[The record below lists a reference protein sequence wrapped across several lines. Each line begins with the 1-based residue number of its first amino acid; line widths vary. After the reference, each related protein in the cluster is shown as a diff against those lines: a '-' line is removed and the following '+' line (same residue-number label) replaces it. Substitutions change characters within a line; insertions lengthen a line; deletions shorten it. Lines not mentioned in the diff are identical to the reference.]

1 MTTRTAIGVD
11 LGATNVVVSWVNS
24 RGETEI
30 LPNAEGIASTPAV
43 VYLADDRT
51 IVGEEALLRGRRH
64 PERLAAHIK
73 AELGSRWYHST
84 IGGVHV
90 PPEALQACIL
100 RQLRMEWDRKF
111 PGSKVVTI
119 AVPAMFSDVQRRATI
134 EAARLAGITNVEVID
149 EPLAATLAYAEKIPQ
164 SFVGEE
170 QKLRKILVLNMGG
183 QATEASVLS
192 FNFQGLSTL
201 ATEGDSQLG
210 GHDWDLCLARRVS
223 EEVSQL
229 AGNKWLMNPGL
240 RFRIL
245 EFSQKTKLALASR
258 PATHLN
264 LQVGDK
270 THKIEVTREK
280 FAAAMG
286 ELVTRVEHVIQ
297 RALSAAHLDWHQL
310 DGTLLVGGASQLPA
324 IRELLGK
331 RTGRLPETW
340 ISPFEA
346 VARGAARQAF
356 QRLHSTL
363 APMPA
368 IQSQTTQDLG
378 VEWEEPIT
386 KQRMRKTLIRR
397 GMPLPT
403 LVTREIILRGV
414 KRKNITLSLWQGD
427 AEDSLHC
434 TLIGRAVLED
444 LPDDLAE
451 DWPIDLKLDMGI
463 NGRIAADAVI
473 RYTKCSVHLVMQ
485 RPDCVS
491 ATHFNLW
498 QHIVESLS
506 GLPAY
511 VEAGKQEDAGST
523 KIPVVITSSHPVE
536 ASAQEVAEPQA
547 AEENRLLA
555 LLRRLMPFHRG
566 APQLAANSEVPARAT
581 ASGDHSARRTPP
593 VLEVIE
599 MHDEL

>member
-1 MTTRTAIGVD
+1 MATRTAIGVD

-30 LPNAEGIASTPAV
+30 LLNSEGKASMPAA

-73 AELGSRWYHST
+73 ADLGSRWYHSA

-100 RQLRMEWDRKF
+100 RQLRLEWDRKF
-111 PGSKVVTI
+111 LGSKVVTI
-119 AVPAMFSDVQRRATI
+119 AVPAIFNDVQRRATI
-134 EAARLAGITNVEVID
+134 EAARLAGITNVEIID
-149 EPLAATLAYAEKIPQ
+149 EPLAAALAYAEKIPQ

-170 QKLRKILVLNMGG
+170 QSLRKILVLNMGG

-192 FNFQGLSTL
+192 LNFHGLSAL
-201 ATEGDSQLG
+201 ATEGDPQLG
-210 GHDWDLCLARRVS
+210 GHDWDLCLARRVA

-229 AGNKWLMNPGL
+229 AGRKWLMNPGL

-245 EFSQKTKLALASR
+245 EFSQKAKLALSSR
-258 PATHLN
+258 PATHLT
-264 LQVGDK
+264 LQVGER

-280 FAAAMG
+280 FNAAMS
-286 ELVTRVEHVIQ
+286 ELVTRVELVIQ
-297 RALSAAHLDWHQL
+297 GALSAAHLDWHQL

-324 IRELLGK
+324 IRELLEQ
-331 RTGRLPETW
+331 RTGRLPEAW
-340 ISPFEA
+340 ISPYEA
-346 VARGAARQAF
+346 VARGAARHAF
-356 QRLHSTL
+356 QRLHSTM

-368 IQSQTTQDLG
+368 IHSQCTHSLG

-386 KQRMRKTLIRR
+386 KQKMRKTLIRR
-397 GMPLPT
+397 GTPLPT
-403 LVTREIILRGV
+403 EVTRELIMRGAQ
-414 KRKNITLSLWQGD
+414 RKSIVLSLWQGD
-427 AEDSLHC
+427 AENAQHR

-444 LPDDLAE
+444 LPADLAE
-451 DWPIDLKLDMGI
+451 DWPIDLKLEMGI
-463 NGRIAADAVI
+463 NGRIAVDASV
-473 RYTKCSVHLVMQ
+473 RYTKCIVHLVMQ
-485 RPDCVS
+485 RPDFVS

-498 QHIVESLS
+498 QQIVESLS

-511 VEAGKQEDAGST
+511 VEAGKLEDIGGK
-523 KIPVVITSSHPVE
+523 KIPVVITSSHPAE
-536 ASAQEVAEPQA
+536 ASVQEDSEPQA
-547 AEENRLLA
+547 VEENRLLA

-566 APQLAANSEVPARAT
+566 ATQLASTSEAAVAAPV
-581 ASGDHSARRTPP
+581 SGDQSARRTPP
-593 VLEVIE
+593 ALEVIE